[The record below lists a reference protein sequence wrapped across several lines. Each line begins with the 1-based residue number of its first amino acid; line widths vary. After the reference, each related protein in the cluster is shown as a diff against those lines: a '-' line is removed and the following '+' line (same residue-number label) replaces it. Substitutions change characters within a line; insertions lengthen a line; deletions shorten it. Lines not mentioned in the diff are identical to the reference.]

1 VPYGKNINHDVRQI
15 IFNCFQHGMSPEN
28 DFENCFNSDVSIIS
42 LNSPNLSIFS
52 LREAQTKWAYLFRNA
67 DDSSFLRITDMT
79 RTAFEKLLLVLFDDD
94 NAARLGLYLLWI
106 VSSMKLKGLCLQ
118 FRVIEST
125 ARENISAAAIP

>member
-1 VPYGKNINHDVRQI
+1 
-15 IFNCFQHGMSPEN
+15 MSPEN

-94 NAARLGLYLLWI
+94 NAARLGLL
-106 VSSMKLKGLCLQ
+106 
-118 FRVIEST
+118 R
-125 ARENISAAAIP
+125 